1 MLRTTAR
8 SKATWWAM
16 LAALVV
22 GLALLLMLTSQSI
35 HHQPAQ
41 ADTQQTAPKAVLT
54 QGGVTLAELSR
65 FDGVVSTIELPQA
78 DGTAAQPKPISIG
91 LARTATGN
99 LDLSSWHQAAR
110 AGADNHK
117 LNVRL
122 VIFNSSGVPTV
133 SFLLTN
139 AWPAEYRITT
149 QQGTRLVEE
158 VTLTADDFQRVA
170 N

>member
-1 MLRTTAR
+1 MLRMMAR

-16 LAALVV
+16 LTALVV

-41 ADTQQTAPKAVLT
+41 AAPQQTAPKAVLT
-54 QGGVTLAELSR
+54 QDTFTLAEFSR

-78 DGTAAQPKPISIG
+78 DGTAAQPKPISIV

-99 LDLSSWHQAAR
+99 LDLSGWHEAAR

-117 LNVRL
+117 VNVTL

-133 SFLLTN
+133 TFHLTN
-139 AWPAEYRITT
+139 AWPAEYRIT
-149 QQGTRLVEE
+149 QQGTQLVEE